1 MDRIKVCSNKKFL
14 NTAENLEKKLNQNM
28 EKYQNE
34 MSFDNTEASLVWIVR
49 GCIDYF
55 DKLESDFLGEGNESG
70 IPSMQADYFANNVY
84 RLVKAIE
91 YLSRLWN
98 IKAVK
103 CNAIKLLLDI
113 RTLIVHSGEQLTNVE
128 SLEVSNYKDS
138 QLGRIF
144 RSKRRHLFWFEG
156 EFSEMDYC
164 IQIWN
169 DKHDKSKIKHLTEVD
184 YDLNNENYYDILIYL
199 KADDV
204 RNIMLLYIDDFL
216 NVGDNNSQLKRDLKK
231 LPDIKNNIIN
241 EEICDIDFD
250 KIAMFIS
257 KDLRGGYVIES
268 GIHRWN
274 GFGLKRLLEYSR
286 SCSNISNRVQEIIC
300 ERIQSIV
307 SKYWDDYQNVDI
319 SDDELPDLDIRKVF
333 SDFTPD
339 FELKHYLESEKLFRN
354 ICPYFNTRDTH
365 DLTDIGYLGRF
376 INETNN
382 ALGQQLNLE
391 QTVDGLICDYFVQ
404 SIQNKIKN

>member
-1 MDRIKVCSNKKFL
+1 M
-14 NTAENLEKKLNQNM
+14 
-28 EKYQNE
+28 
-34 MSFDNTEASLVWIVR
+34 
-49 GCIDYF
+49 
-55 DKLESDFLGEGNESG
+55 
-70 IPSMQADYFANNVY
+70 
-84 RLVKAIE
+84 
-91 YLSRLWN
+91 
-98 IKAVK
+98 
-103 CNAIKLLLDI
+103 
-113 RTLIVHSGEQLTNVE
+113 
-128 SLEVSNYKDS
+128 
-138 QLGRIF
+138 
-144 RSKRRHLFWFEG
+144 
-156 EFSEMDYC
+156 
-164 IQIWN
+164 
-169 DKHDKSKIKHLTEVD
+169 
-184 YDLNNENYYDILIYL
+184 
-199 KADDV
+199 
-204 RNIMLLYIDDFL
+204 
-216 NVGDNNSQLKRDLKK
+216 
-231 LPDIKNNIIN
+231 
-241 EEICDIDFD
+241 
-250 KIAMFIS
+250 
-257 KDLRGGYVIES
+257 
-268 GIHRWN
+268 
-274 GFGLKRLLEYSR
+274 LEYSR